1 MITNPIFITG
11 AARSGTS
18 MTAGIINICGA
29 WGGNMAGA
37 NHNNKKGMFE
47 NREIVNTMTK
57 PLFVEVGA
65 DPMGQKPLPDIRDFD
80 EVNPTLWRERFLKEM
95 VSQGYNSKEDILMY
109 KGAKMCLMWTLWDR
123 AFPNAKWVIV
133 RRRSDDIISS
143 CMRTGFMSK
152 YKDREGWLF
161 WVREHVKRFT
171 EMYQSRLQVMEVFPQ
186 EMIDGHYTEMES
198 VIEWLGLEWKEKEVR
213 DFISPELWNK
223 ERD

>member
-1 MITNPIFITG
+1 MIDKIIFVTG

-18 MTAGIINICGA
+18 MTAGVINICGA

-47 NREIVNTMTK
+47 NREIVNTMIK
-57 PLFVEVGA
+57 PLLIEVGA
-65 DPMGQKPLPDIRDFD
+65 DPMGQKPLPDIRDF
-80 EVNPTLWRERFLKEM
+80 EGINSVKWRIRFTEIMKG
-95 VSQGYNSKEDILMY
+95 QGYNGKDIIMY

-143 CMRTGFMSK
+143 CMRTGFMSR
-152 YKDREGWLF
+152 YKDRDGWQF

-171 EMYQSRLQVMEVFPQ
+171 EMQENRLQIMEVFPQ
-186 EMIDGHYTEMES
+186 EMIDGHYTEMKS
-198 VIEWLGLEWKEKEVR
+198 VIEWLGLDWNDKDVK
-213 DFISPELWNK
+213 DFISPELWSK
-223 ERD
+223 ERE